1 MRIILFIASMLL
13 ISCGSTQTTTE
24 ESQMSEVKQ
33 WVANKEFTIESD
45 WAIPLGG
52 SQVNLI
58 GNSNFLTFKKDTV
71 SAYLPFFGERHSG
84 YSLDGGGIEFEGVP
98 ENLQTIYNQKKQ
110 SSILK
115 FDISEKSEHYQ
126 VTVTLYNN
134 KNSTI
139 SVNSSQR
146 DVMRYNGEV
155 EALPEED
162 E

>member
-58 GNSNFLTFKKDTV
+58 GNSNFLTFKK
-71 SAYLPFFGERHSG
+71 FFC
-84 YSLDGGGIEFEGVP
+84 LI
-98 ENLQTIYNQKKQ
+98 I
-110 SSILK
+110 
-115 FDISEKSEHYQ
+115 
-126 VTVTLYNN
+126 
-134 KNSTI
+134 
-139 SVNSSQR
+139 
-146 DVMRYNGEV
+146 
-155 EALPEED
+155 
-162 E
+162 